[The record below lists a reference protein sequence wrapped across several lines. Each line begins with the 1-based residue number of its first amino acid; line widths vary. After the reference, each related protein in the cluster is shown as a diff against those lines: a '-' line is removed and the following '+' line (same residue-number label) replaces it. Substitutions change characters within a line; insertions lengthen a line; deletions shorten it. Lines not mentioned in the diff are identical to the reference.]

1 MATNSQKRKSELYIK
16 EREEGFNLRFGCS
29 FSNQPYNA
37 LRDAHMKHF
46 FESEQRIQHLQK
58 QGQIDQ
64 FGRVI
69 DMDTHRLVVVENE
82 IKRAEALEKLDEKE
96 AEDARCIIRRERIR
110 EKDQMRKLKNV
121 ERRKS
126 EMQIHMELTKAER
139 ELLGQS
145 HLYKGVTK

>member
-1 MATNSQKRKSELYIK
+1 
-16 EREEGFNLRFGCS
+16 
-29 FSNQPYNA
+29 
-37 LRDAHMKHF
+37 MKHF

-126 EMQIHMELTKAER
+126 EMQIQMELTKAER

-145 HLYKGVTK
+145 HLYKGVAK